1 MEIIVLILV
10 WLVATF
16 SANERDFSFALFL
29 FFSSLAGIAWLWRSR
44 LAKVNESVEKDAKQT
59 EALRSEL
66 RTLAEELRLM
76 KARVESSAAHVIE
89 QAAAAAVKT
98 SSEPAFRRPESVP
111 TSAPVQP
118 PAKPAA
124 PIATPPQTAPAA
136 KPVDVPKVEPK
147 PAPLTTPPPPR
158 PVTTPAFAANR
169 TVTSPP
175 AGTVSQAPQPL
186 FSSVPSFKS
195 MGASA
200 GGAASAPHKLKKSLD
215 LEELVGRNLLP
226 KAGIFLLV
234 IGSVSLIATQWQN
247 IPAFGKDLLLLAAG
261 GLLLGLGIF
270 LEKKERYE
278 LFGRVLIGGGWAM
291 LFYTSYALYH
301 VNATRVLFTQW
312 IDLVIM
318 LGTAAAMVW
327 HTLKYR
333 SQVVTGIAYLLAF
346 STVTISQETVFSLT
360 AGAVLAISLIVL
372 VQRMRWYEL
381 EVFGILA
388 SYLNHFRFLFSILG
402 ANEVHQM
409 FPQFYV
415 STGLLLFYWAAFRG
429 SYVVR
434 RIASKHEENV
444 STVACLLNSFLLLGL
459 MKYQSVR
466 PQLAFYA
473 LLALGAIEFALG
485 QLPVTRR
492 RRIAF
497 LILTTLGSTLMITA
511 VPFKFSGM
519 NTAVLWLAGAEVLL
533 IAGILTREVA
543 FRRLGMLTALAAA
556 AHVFFT
562 DLQPWMQSIANGN
575 VVERD
580 LTLGILLAICASVI
594 FCDAHLLQLRWKDL
608 FQEKW
613 DRWLLG
619 ALSYTSG
626 LIAFCALWILLPTL
640 GLAVEWSALMF
651 TFALAS
657 NRLKRTELTIQTVL
671 LAAAAAIRIFSVN
684 LQSIA
689 PEAAHTR
696 LWTVAAAAALFYLSA
711 RFAEIPELG
720 GVLRAGFQ
728 WTATAIVAALLWVE
742 LPIHWIAPA
751 WTLFAIVLTLAA
763 RRLRV
768 SSLLHQCYAL
778 SAAALVVAL
787 DVNWPLEQN
796 AGHFGIS
803 LRLITVALVAAGFY
817 LLAIIAPPGSDSR
830 SAFRAA
836 FNTGAALLLG
846 GLIWFE
852 AGQTWAPVIW
862 AVFASVLLLLWRKLD
877 FREFFWHAHALAAA
891 ALLNAY
897 LFNMFLESRIHGVSA
912 RLITVLLAAMFF
924 YFDAWLSSK
933 DARANWSIQISEI
946 YSWAGSL
953 LMTTLMWHELRPIDV
968 ALGWAIFGIVLFE
981 IGLERKL
988 PSLRWQGGVALCAS
1002 FVRIFFVNLNAVG
1015 EPGHLSPRV
1024 YSIVPL
1030 AVIYLYVYWRTLAR
1044 EEAFGPSRWRQ
1055 LAPMLF
1061 SSLGVAS
1068 IAFLVRF
1075 EAPAPYVVVLWAAL
1089 AVVLLAIAHWTQQA
1103 VFLYQAIVLA
1113 VCTTVRAMMY
1123 NLVTPSYFSRY
1134 DVRAIT
1140 IGEVIGLFFVAL
1152 FFAFKLR
1159 ATPPPNSLTGSS
1171 RLSLL
1176 LKRVSAR
1183 PEQLFF
1189 FSAVALLTP
1198 LIAVEMKHGEITVGW
1213 GVEAVLVFVLAL
1225 IVGERS
1231 FRLCGLGLLLLCV
1244 GKLCVD
1250 VWNMNTGDRTI
1261 SMTVL
1266 GAVLLLVS
1274 FLYNRYREAIRKYL

>member
-1 MEIIVLILV
+1 MEIVVLILV
-10 WLVATF
+10 WLLATLAA
-16 SANERDFSFALFL
+16 SANEFGVALFL
-29 FFSSLAGIAWLWRSR
+29 VFSSLAGIVWLWRSR
-44 LAKVNESVEKDAKQT
+44 FAKLNETIEKDAKET
-59 EALRSEL
+59 AVLRSEL
-66 RTLAEELRLM
+66 KTLAQELRLM
-76 KARVESSAAHVIE
+76 KARLEPGITAPHEATATPTTKAAVQGVSAFSAAPKPE
-89 QAAAAAVKT
+89 PVK
-98 SSEPAFRRPESVP
+98 P
-111 TSAPVQP
+111 TSPSI
-118 PAKPAA
+118 PA
-124 PIATPPQTAPAA
+124 QTAPVVR
-136 KPVDVPKVEPK
+136 PLEIPKSEPK
-147 PAPLTTPPPPR
+147 PISPPPAPVR
-158 PVTTPAFAANR
+158 PVVPMPAFAASQ
-169 TVTSPP
+169 TSIP
-175 AGTVSQAPQPL
+175 APVQTAQAARPSPVPAAIASATSKNLAPAPQR
-186 FSSVPSFKS
+186 
-195 MGASA
+195 
-200 GGAASAPHKLKKSLD
+200 LKKSLD

-270 LEKKERYE
+270 LEKKEKFE

-301 VNATRVLFTQW
+301 VNATRVLPTQW
-312 IDLVIM
+312 VDLVIM
-318 LGTAAAMVW
+318 LGTAAVMVW

-346 STVTISQETVFSLT
+346 STVAISHETVFSLS
-360 AGAVLAISLIVL
+360 AGAVLAISLVVL
-372 VQRMRWYEL
+372 VHRMRWYEL

-402 ANEVHQM
+402 TEHAHRM
-409 FPQFYV
+409 FPQFYA
-415 STGLLLFYWAAFRG
+415 STTLLLFYWAIFRG
-429 SYVVR
+429 SYVAR
-434 RIASKHEENV
+434 HNASKHEENV
-444 STVACLLNSFLLLGL
+444 STFACLLNSFLLLGL
-459 MKYQSVR
+459 MKYQSVH

-497 LILTTLGSTLMITA
+497 LILTTLGCTLMIAA

-519 NTAVLWLAGAEVLL
+519 NTAVLWLAGAEALL

-543 FRRLGMLTALAAA
+543 FRRIGMLAGLATA
-556 AHVFFT
+556 AHVFIV
-562 DLQPWMQSIANGN
+562 DVRPWIENLFDGN
-575 VVERD
+575 PATRD
-580 LTLGILLAICASVI
+580 VALGILLAICASVI
-594 FCDAHLLQLRWKDL
+594 FCDAHLLQVRWKDL
-608 FQEKW
+608 FAGKW
-613 DRWLLG
+613 DRWLLA

-626 LIAFCALWILLPTL
+626 LVAFCALWILLPE
-640 GLAVEWSALMF
+640 LAVVIGWAALMF
-651 TFALAS
+651 AFAFSS

-671 LAAAAAIRIFSVN
+671 LGVAAAIRIFAVN
-684 LQSIA
+684 LQASA
-689 PEAAHTR
+689 PEVARTR
-696 LWTVAAAAALFYLSA
+696 LWTVALVAASFYLSA
-711 RFAEIPELG
+711 RFAEIPELE

-728 WTATAIVAALLWVE
+728 WTGTAIVAALLWVE
-742 LPIHWIAPA
+742 LPMHWIAPT
-751 WTLFAIVLTLAA
+751 WTLFAIALTLAA

-768 SSLLHQCYAL
+768 QSLLHQCYAL
-778 SAAALVVAL
+778 SGAALVVAL
-787 DVNWPLEQN
+787 DFNWPLEQKL
-796 AGHFGIS
+796 GHLGLS
-803 LRLITVALVAAGFY
+803 LRLVTLAFVAAGFY
-817 LLAIIAPPGSDSR
+817 LLAIIAPPAESDSR
-830 SAFRAA
+830 GAFRAA

-852 AGQTWAPVIW
+852 AGETWAPVFWI
-862 AVFASVLLLLWRKLD
+862 AFATALLLLWRKLE
-877 FREFFWHAHALAAA
+877 FGEFFWHANTLALAA
-891 ALLNAY
+891 LIDAY
-897 LFNMFLESRIHGVSA
+897 AFNMFLESRIHDVSA
-912 RLITVLLAAMFF
+912 RLITVVLVAIFF
-924 YFDAWLSSK
+924 YLDAWLASK
-933 DARANWSIQISEI
+933 HVKSEWSVQISDF

-953 LMTTLMWHELRPIDV
+953 LVTTLMWHELRPIDV

-988 PSLRWQGGVALCAS
+988 PQLRWQGGVALCAS
-1002 FVRIFFVNLNAVG
+1002 FVRIFFVNLNAAG

-1030 AVIYLYVYWRTLAR
+1030 ALIYLYVYWRTLAR
-1044 EEAFGPSRWRQ
+1044 KEAFGPSRWKQ

-1089 AVVLLAIAHWTQQA
+1089 AIILMAVAQWVRQS

-1123 NLVTPSYFSRY
+1123 NLTTPSYFSRT
-1134 DVRAIT
+1134 DVRAAT
-1140 IGEVIGLFFVAL
+1140 IGEVIALFFVAL

-1159 ATPPPNSLTGSS
+1159 STPPPETLTGSNSLS
-1171 RLSLL
+1171 RVLRRL
-1176 LKRVSAR
+1176 SAR